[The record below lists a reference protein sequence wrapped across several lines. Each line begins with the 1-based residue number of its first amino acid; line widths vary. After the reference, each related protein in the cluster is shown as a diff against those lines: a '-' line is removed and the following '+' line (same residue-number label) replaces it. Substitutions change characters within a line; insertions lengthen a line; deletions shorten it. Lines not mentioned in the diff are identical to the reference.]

1 MTQAETFINTE
12 EYWYI
17 MRFIFI
23 GPRSIGK
30 STVGKALAQ
39 KLNFEY
45 FDFDEYVELKL
56 NGIDQ
61 HIENNSVESY
71 RIEEEKILKKFVS
84 ELPEKCVVSVG
95 GGTIA
100 SQFKDVS
107 KRNVE
112 ILKKNGKII
121 YLSPSE
127 DKKEAIEILFER
139 EQKRKGD
146 KDYSETV
153 KLFEIR
159 KPIYEK
165 IFDVK
170 IEVKNKSLSEI
181 VDDILLKV
189 SAE

>member
-181 VDDILLKV
+181 VDDILLKA